1 MSPYAKIIKK
11 NFERRYTMNW
21 DVLMEV
27 WDSFMEFMDRVVQ
40 WLQFVFGVT
49 DKWPP
54 EEYPDIDATEPTTL
68 A

>member
-1 MSPYAKIIKK
+1 M
-11 NFERRYTMNW
+11 NLNW

-27 WDSFMEFMDRVVQ
+27 WDSFLEFMDRVVQ
-40 WLQFVFGVT
+40 WLQYVFKVT

-54 EEYPDIDATEPTTL
+54 EEYPDVDATEPTTL